1 MKLKKFLS
9 IILVCCLLL
18 TVLSLTA
25 CKGGDDDTDGDKTD
39 NNGTDNNNNNEQTG
53 NKTYTVTI
61 VDGDNNPVEGVRLV
75 ITDGKTFPT
84 VTTGYEG
91 KASTELPEGS
101 ISVMIAG
108 VPDGYVKPEKVSGS
122 YHGVFASGKTELTIE
137 IGKEVSNTV
146 AYTVKV
152 VDQNG
157 DAVEGI
163 QVQLCYDGICLIAVS
178 TDENGEMSKELAPG
192 KTVDV
197 KLYELDGYTLPTAD
211 DHGYHAVIAE
221 GDTEITVVV
230 TKN

>member
-1 MKLKKFLS
+1 MLM
-9 IILVCCLLL
+9 

-25 CKGGDDDTDGDKTD
+25 CGSDDDTDGDKTND
-39 NNGTDNNNNNEQTG
+39 NGTSNDNNNEQTG
-53 NKTYTVTI
+53 NKSYTVTI

-75 ITDGKTFPT
+75 ITDGKNFPT
-84 VTTGYEG
+84 VVTDASG

-122 YHGVFASGKTELTIE
+122 YHGVFASGKTELTVE
-137 IGKEVSNTV
+137 IGKEVSNKV

-157 DAVEGI
+157 DAVEGMQI
-163 QVQLCYDGICLIAVS
+163 QLCPDGVCLADQFI
-178 TDENGEMSKELAPG
+178 TDANGEISKEMAPG
-192 KTVDV
+192 KNVDV
-197 KLYELDGYTLPTAD
+197 KLYPLEGYTLPTEN
-211 DHGYHAVIAE
+211 DHGYHAVIATGE
-221 GDTEITVVV
+221 TEITITV